1 MSGDTV
7 PLNRFICRIMILK
20 FHIIVIMV
28 VWLSF
33 FYFCRYISTLG
44 LHGAGG
50 HSVVMRSVSVD
61 SIYVKSLSMKGVIVH
76 DLDLHCLVVYSLA
89 YAVENRYAIL

>member
-1 MSGDTV
+1 LAV
-7 PLNRFICRIMILK
+7 
-20 FHIIVIMV
+20 
-28 VWLSF
+28 F
-33 FYFCRYISTLG
+33 FYFWRYIRTLG

-61 SIYVKSLSMKGVIVH
+61 AIYVKSLSVKGVIMH

-89 YAVENRYAIL
+89 YTVKNRHAFLKTQQDCDPVTG